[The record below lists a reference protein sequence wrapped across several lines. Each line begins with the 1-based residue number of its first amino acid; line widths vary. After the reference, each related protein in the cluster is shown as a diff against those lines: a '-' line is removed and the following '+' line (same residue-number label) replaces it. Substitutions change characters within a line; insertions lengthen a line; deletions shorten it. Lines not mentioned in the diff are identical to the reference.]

1 MFYKCSYRY
10 IIICT
15 GTTPKGQCIY
25 VDDTSWVK
33 FGDCSSKRRHVC
45 TSDGNKTNIKNVL
58 DWYFLKYIYTCSFS
72 YAYMHTFNILAL
84 TAGACSSKFYQLDGK
99 CINYF
104 LDAGERTNAL
114 ADSFCKVN
122 GGDLA
127 YDLNSD
133 NNFNR
138 GKKYCFYT

>member
-1 MFYKCSYRY
+1 
-10 IIICT
+10 
-15 GTTPKGQCIY
+15 
-25 VDDTSWVK
+25 
-33 FGDCSSKRRHVC
+33 
-45 TSDGNKTNIKNVL
+45 
-58 DWYFLKYIYTCSFS
+58 
-72 YAYMHTFNILAL
+72 MHTFNILAA
-84 TAGACSSKFYQLDGK
+84 TAGACNSKFYQLDGK

-104 LDAGERTNAL
+104 LDAGERTNDKAN
-114 ADSFCKVN
+114 SFCKVN